1 MARMGTISEKLS
13 STTSKKGIMLAPPA
27 PSKHL
32 RRLIFLLL
40 ATIAIL
46 SILFALLKQRRP
58 LLITNL
64 IGIILPISSP
74 LLHLKNL
81 FSFPSVEVSFV
92 LPFAA
97 PYLSPSKSFST
108 ETLPP
113 PPDYDD
119 DSSWAALWPRVDTA
133 DLSSKGWYRHFKTD
147 LDQGLNQPDQQQQP
161 PEDSI
166 ASQDTARCDV
176 FYLHPTTYFS
186 GKGWNA
192 PHDEESA
199 ALMVDEGILFQ
210 QAAAFHN
217 GCRIYAPRYRQM
229 TGTGYVDR
237 VNGDLALDVAY
248 EDIKR
253 AFESF
258 MFRRQTE
265 CMRSI
270 ILASHSQGTTLM
282 ERLLLEYFGKDSE
295 ESKARRKLLV
305 AAYLIG
311 MEVHDGPYSYSTKK
325 EEDSMLDEL
334 AAKEHGNVLLPLCE
348 TKTQIGC
355 VIAYR
360 SFLSKPDHCKKFLNR
375 PLISDYSTRINQR
388 IVCTNPLS
396 WSSMSENEEKNVKD
410 VHLGCMPITH
420 PWANAHYVLYGE
432 KKNES
437 SYERLNGRISGAFH
451 FLLSLLLCFF
461 CAKQNQAA

>member
-1 MARMGTISEKLS
+1 MV
-13 STTSKKGIMLAPPA
+13 
-27 PSKHL
+27 
-32 RRLIFLLL
+32 LL
-40 ATIAIL
+40 ASAGML
-46 SILFALLKQRRP
+46 RQ
-58 LLITNL
+58 
-64 IGIILPISSP
+64 
-74 LLHLKNL
+74 H
-81 FSFPSVEVSFV
+81 V
-92 LPFAA
+92 LPVFLTRDLKLASFAGRLV
-97 PYLSPSKSFST
+97 LSVFI
-108 ETLPP
+108 ET
-113 PPDYDD
+113 D
-119 DSSWAALWPRVDTA
+119 
-133 DLSSKGWYRHFKTD
+133 KTD

-270 ILASHSQGTTLM
+270 ILASHSQGTTLCQKKYLNKLIIININKLTP
-282 ERLLLEYFGKDSE
+282 ERLL
-295 ESKARRKLLV
+295 
-305 AAYLIG
+305 
-311 MEVHDGPYSYSTKK
+311 
-325 EEDSMLDEL
+325 
-334 AAKEHGNVLLPLCE
+334 
-348 TKTQIGC
+348 
-355 VIAYR
+355 
-360 SFLSKPDHCKKFLNR
+360 
-375 PLISDYSTRINQR
+375 
-388 IVCTNPLS
+388 
-396 WSSMSENEEKNVKD
+396 
-410 VHLGCMPITH
+410 
-420 PWANAHYVLYGE
+420 
-432 KKNES
+432 
-437 SYERLNGRISGAFH
+437 
-451 FLLSLLLCFF
+451 
-461 CAKQNQAA
+461 